1 MIGVGVYVGS
11 YYSLLSLK
19 DARLVLLVW
28 FIGGIHAICGAIA
41 YGAVA
46 SRLPVSGGE
55 YSYLSR
61 CVHPAI
67 GFIAG
72 WISIIAGFTAPIG
85 ASALLLGEY
94 LVGAD
99 PAGASA
105 SDSISR
111 VRIIA
116 TASILV
122 AAALHAFHLK
132 VGTTFNNIV
141 ILIKLVCFSLF
152 LVIGIPFVLKA
163 NNTGILTD
171 STSGSVGL
179 GDGLGDTVST
189 VARLQQPEILMSMIV
204 SLFYI
209 SLAYTGFNASIYL
222 AGEVEKETDIQHRR
236 NFVSRS
242 MWVAC
247 VLVMLLYLL
256 LNFVFLYGLSPER
269 IAESGEGYVAVVAEN
284 IGGEGLARIIRF
296 AIILSAATSILAMMA
311 TGPRVYAQMA
321 EDGRLPKF
329 FQITH
334 HVPRIAI
341 FVQASLSC
349 LVVWISDIEG
359 IIKFLG
365 LTLTACG
372 ALAVSSIWF
381 AKKNFIT
388 EIPVRWYEHVATS
401 LYVAGAVLFLGVASQ
416 REPDQFWL
424 CLGAFATGAM
434 VYGAA
439 TMRRQRK
446 GK

>member
-1 MIGVGVYVGS
+1 MIVGNMIGVGVYVGS

-28 FIGGIHAICGAIA
+28 LIGGMHAICGAIA

-72 WISIIAGFTAPIG
+72 WISIIAGFTAPIA
-85 ASALLLGEY
+85 ASALLMGEY

-99 PAGASA
+99 PAGTIA
-105 SDSISR
+105 SDDISR

-116 TASILV
+116 TASIVV
-122 AAALHAFHLK
+122 AAALHAFHSK

-141 ILIKLVCFSLF
+141 IVIKLVCFSIF
-152 LVIGIPFVLKA
+152 LVVGIPFVLKA
-163 NNTGILTD
+163 NNAGILTD
-171 STSGSVGL
+171 PTSGFVDS
-179 GDGLGDTVST
+179 SSIA
-189 VARLQQPEILMSMIV
+189 ARLQQPEILMSMIV
-204 SLFYI
+204 SLFYV

-222 AGEVEKETDIQHRR
+222 AGEVEKETDINHRQ

-242 MWVAC
+242 MWMAC

-269 IAESGEGYVAVVAEN
+269 IAQSGEGYVAVVAEN
-284 IGGEGLARIIRF
+284 IGGSVLSRLIRF

-311 TGPRVYAQMA
+311 AGPMVYAQMA
-321 EDGRLPKF
+321 ADGRLPRF
-329 FQITH
+329 FQITN

-349 LVVWISDIEG
+349 IVVWISDIEG

-381 AKKNFIT
+381 AKKNFMM
-388 EIPVRWYEHVATS
+388 EIPIRWYEHVATI
-401 LYVAGAVLFLGVASQ
+401 LYISGAVLFLVVASQ
-416 REPDQFWL
+416 REQNQFWL
-424 CLGAFATGAM
+424 CIGAFATGAL
-434 VYGAA
+434 VYAA
-439 TMRRQRK
+439 AAIRRRRTA
-446 GK
+446 